1 MKSTCRKNVSE
12 TGTADYLLVWN
23 LTCLAGSLSKCTRPV
38 IRDWNRPNH
47 VRDLS
52 RADEQIQINAEAKVI
67 ESLLQES
74 CFSGSQSVLK
84 EYSTISLVQNTYCHH
99 VLITI
104 YLWALYSLQSCF
116 TNTSLFLIFNSIC
129 IDLSLSN
136 FRETMQLLHLW
147 KISFDLKKKKS
158 LRSHTDWHNL
168 HQKSNTRGTFPIAPC
183 DMHEDWVS

>member
-1 MKSTCRKNVSE
+1 MKSTCRKSVSE

-38 IRDWNRPNH
+38 IRDWNRPKY

-116 TNTSLFLIFNSIC
+116 TNTSLFLTFNSIC

-136 FRETMQLLHLW
+136 FRETMKKMDAITPSMENL
-147 KISFDLKKKKS
+147 IRFKKKKVIKK
-158 LRSHTDWHNL
+158 SHRLT
-168 HQKSNTRGTFPIAPC
+168 QFAPKK
-183 DMHEDWVS
+183 